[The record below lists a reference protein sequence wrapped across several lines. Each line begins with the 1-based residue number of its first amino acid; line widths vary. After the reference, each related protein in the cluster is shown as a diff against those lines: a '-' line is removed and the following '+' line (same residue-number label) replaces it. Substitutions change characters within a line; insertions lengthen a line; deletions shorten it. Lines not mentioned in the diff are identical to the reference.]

1 MMKENK
7 GFCKQRTLILAFF
20 FFGFFFLGRGVSAL
34 ETVDPYAIK
43 ENNNL
48 VLYHDSDSLR
58 SIQVTGING
67 YKVYDAYKT
76 KQQKAICW
84 SKVKDLKNTS
94 RIVVHYEKVG
104 IYLGKE
110 IDCDVTFSHFVAHA
124 GVNEPSIFQVING
137 KKYYNYL
144 LFDKNIYRGFYMQS
158 INVMNVQLGFNYSGT
173 KTKVKLGLPQTEIQ
187 SRLKNK
193 NINLADT
200 YLSTYSLNGQYQQR
214 VSWFDDNNQSVGERN
229 IDMKEFVGY
238 EKMAQHPYYV
248 TKDTSCGEYNAPS
261 QSANK
266 LCSKVVGGRA
276 EKKYSSNGHFTDV
289 VGSDTYHRSGVTFS
303 VQGESP
309 TFMIGANT
317 NNMMFSF
324 DTALL
329 WTPQPEKPRKEVF
342 NKAET
347 EAPENN
353 VDKKIIPQGS
363 DVYYHIH
370 QKFDALTVNSMN
382 KYQSFTITDTFDD
395 KNFIMQKDSKKK
407 WDGALW
413 CIANNGTW
421 KKVDSSELSVSGN
434 KVVYAASSSF
444 INNAANYGKE
454 YVLEL
459 HMKAKNEASGIAPNT
474 ATVTFNNDT
483 GRGTQKTNTVENYF
497 PLAPTKKVEQ
507 NGVDVNGRNSG
518 GKGTPTEP
526 LLAGSSVDYTIAQQW
541 HKKGTNINNIDHY
554 DAFILEDS
562 IEQRLTYKDGSAKV
576 IDEST
581 GKDITNQGTMSYD
594 SNTHLLK
601 WEASKDF
608 LQNNSLDGRVLD
620 FIFSAKTP
628 LKRDFD
634 INNQGGVKVNTLK
647 KDTNVV
653 TIGVDPNLPVPK
665 IAKTGSLRLRIYS
678 MVFLI
683 LLIVISVF
691 LYKWKMKENGNS

>member
-1 MMKENK
+1 MK
-7 GFCKQRTLILAFF
+7 RTLILAFF
-20 FFGFFFLGRGVSAL
+20 FFGFFFLGKGVSAL

-48 VLYHDSDSLR
+48 ALYHDSDSLK

-67 YKVYDAYKT
+67 YKVCDAYKT
-76 KQQKAICW
+76 KHQKAICW
-84 SKVKDLKNTS
+84 SKVNDLKSTS
-94 RIVVHYEKVG
+94 KIVAHYEKVG
-104 IYLGKE
+104 TYLGKE
-110 IDCDVTFSHFVAHA
+110 IDCDVTFSHFVPHA
-124 GVNEPSIFQVING
+124 GVNEPSIYQTVNG
-137 KKYYNYL
+137 TKYYNYL
-144 LFDKNIYRGFYMQS
+144 LLEKNVYRGFYMQS
-158 INVMNVQLGFNYSGT
+158 INAMNVQLGFNYSGT

-248 TKDTSCGEYNAPS
+248 TKDTACGEYNAPA

-276 EKKYSSNGHFTDV
+276 EKNYSSNGHFTDV
-289 VGSDTYHRSGVTFS
+289 VGADTYHRSGVTFS

-329 WTPQPEKPRKEVF
+329 WTPQPQKPRKEVF

-347 EAPENN
+347 EAKENN

-382 KYQSFTITDTFDD
+382 KYQAFTITDTFDD
-395 KNFIMQKDSKKK
+395 KNFDVAQDADGKIEKPKLYYVSNGK
-407 WDGALW
+407 WTQVDK
-413 CIANNGTW
+413 NGTD
-421 KKVDSSELSVSGN
+421 KIK
-434 KVVYAASSSF
+434 
-444 INNAANYGKE
+444 INNNIITYQTTASFLSNSANYGKE

-459 HMKAKNEASGIAPNT
+459 HMKAKNNASGIAPNT
-474 ATVTFNNDT
+474 AAVMFNNDT
-483 GRGTQKTNTVENYF
+483 GKGTQKTNTVENYF
-497 PLAPTKKVEQ
+497 PLAPTKKVTQ

-526 LLAGSSVDYTIAQQW
+526 LLAGSSVEYTITQQW

-554 DAFILEDS
+554 DTFVLEDP
-562 IEQRLTYKDGSAKV
+562 IEQRLSYRDGSAKV

-581 GKDITNQGTMSYD
+581 DKDITNQGTMSYD

-608 LQNNSLDGRVLD
+608 LQNNPLDGRVLD
-620 FIFSAKTP
+620 LIFSAKTP

-678 MVFLI
+678 MVFLV

>member
-382 KYQSFTITDTFDD
+382 KYQSFTIQDTFDD
-395 KNFIMQKDSKKK
+395 KNFNPKP
-407 WDGALW
+407 DGQHLDAALW
-413 CIANNGTW
+413 YVDAKGKWIKADTGTI
-421 KKVDSSELSVSGN
+421 SISGN
-434 KVVYAASSSF
+434 KFSYQASGGFVKNS
-444 INNAANYGKE
+444 ANYGKE

-497 PLAPTKKVEQ
+497 SLAPMKKVEQ
-507 NGVDVNGRNSG
+507 NGVDVNGRDKG
-518 GKGTPTEP
+518 DKGTSTGP
-526 LLAGSSVDYTIAQQW
+526 LLSGSSVDYTIAQQW
-541 HKKGTNINNIDHY
+541 HKKGININNIDHY
-554 DAFILEDS
+554 DAFVLEDPV
-562 IEQRLTYKDGSAKV
+562 EQRLIYTNGSAKV

-581 GKDITNQGTMSYD
+581 GKDVTEQGTISYD

-608 LQNNSLDGRVLD
+608 LQNNSLDGRTLRLTFPV
-620 FIFSAKTP
+620 KTP
-628 LKRDFD
+628 LKEEHD
-634 INNQGGVKVNTLK
+634 IKNQGTAKINDIERK
-647 KDTNVV
+647 TNIV
-653 TIGVDPNLPVPK
+653 TIGVKPNLPAPK
-665 IAKTGSLRLRIYS
+665 IARTGSLRMRIYS
-678 MVFLI
+678 IIFVILFLGIGVF
-683 LLIVISVF
+683 F
-691 LYKWKMKENGNS
+691 YKVVKEK

>member
-1 MMKENK
+1 MTVKRNRK
-7 GFCKQRTLILAFF
+7 GSYLLFLFTFCSL
-20 FFGFFFLGRGVSAL
+20 FFLGKGITVQAL

-48 VLYHDSDSLR
+48 ALYHDSDSLK

-67 YKVYDAYKT
+67 YKVYDAYQT
-76 KQQKAICW
+76 KHQKAICW

-94 RIVVHYEKVG
+94 KIVAHYEKVG
-104 IYLGKE
+104 TYLGKE
-110 IDCDVTFSHFVAHA
+110 IDCDVTFSQFVPQA
-124 GVNEPSIFQVING
+124 GINEPSIYQTVNG
-137 KKYYNYL
+137 TKYYNYL
-144 LFDKNIYRGFYMQS
+144 LLEKNVYRGFYMQS
-158 INVMNVQLGFNYSGT
+158 IHAMNVQLGFNYAGT
-173 KTKVKLGLPQTEIQ
+173 KTKVKLALPQTEIQ
-187 SRLKNK
+187 SKLKNK
-193 NINLADT
+193 RINLADT
-200 YLSTYSLNGQYQQR
+200 FLSVYSLNGQYQQR

-248 TKDTSCGEYNAPS
+248 TKDTACGEYNAPA

-276 EKKYSSNGHFTDV
+276 EKSYSSNGHFTDV

-309 TFMIGANT
+309 TFMVGANT

-324 DTALL
+324 DSALL

-382 KYQSFTITDTFDD
+382 KYQSFTITDMFDD
-395 KNFIMQKDSKKK
+395 KNFVIEQLSSGQYDV
-407 WDGALW
+407 ALW
-413 CIANNGTW
+413 TINNNKWT
-421 KKVDSSELSVSGN
+421 KVDSINDKNRLTVAEN
-434 KVVYAASSSF
+434 KITYKASSSF
-444 INNAANYGKE
+444 INNATNYGKE

-518 GKGTPTEP
+518 GKGTPTES
-526 LLAGSSVDYTIAQQW
+526 LLAGSSVEYTITQQW

-554 DAFILEDS
+554 DTFALEDP
-562 IEQRLTYKDGSAKV
+562 IEQRLSYKDGSAKV

-581 GKDITNQGTMSYD
+581 DKDITNQGTMNYD

-608 LQNNSLDGRVLD
+608 LQNNPLDGRTFRLT
-620 FIFSAKTP
+620 FSVKTP
-628 LKRDFD
+628 VSDQYD
-634 INNQGGVKVNTLK
+634 IYNQGSSIVDRLEKQTNTVVIGVKVN
-647 KDTNVV
+647 
-653 TIGVDPNLPVPK
+653 LPSPR
-665 IAKTGSLRLRIYS
+665 IARTGSLRVLTCC
-678 MVFLI
+678 MVCMILFLGAG
-683 LLIVISVF
+683 LSF
-691 LYKWKMKENGNS
+691 YKAMKWK

>member
-48 VLYHDSDSLR
+48 VLYHDSDSLK

-67 YKVYDAYKT
+67 YKVYDAYQT
-76 KQQKAICW
+76 KHQKAICW
-84 SKVKDLKNTS
+84 SKVKDLKSTS
-94 RIVVHYEKVG
+94 KIVAHYEKVG
-104 IYLGKE
+104 TYLGKE
-110 IDCDVTFSHFVAHA
+110 IDCDVTFSQFVPQA
-124 GVNEPSIFQVING
+124 GINEPSIYQTVNG
-137 KKYYNYL
+137 TKYYNYL
-144 LFDKNIYRGFYMQS
+144 LLEKNVYRGFYMQS
-158 INVMNVQLGFNYSGT
+158 IHAMNVQLGFNYAGT
-173 KTKVKLGLPQTEIQ
+173 KTKVKLALPQTEIQ
-187 SRLKNK
+187 SQLKNK
-193 NINLADT
+193 RINLADT
-200 YLSTYSLNGQYQQR
+200 FLSVYSLNGQYQQR

-248 TKDTSCGEYNAPS
+248 TKDTACGEYNAPA

-276 EKKYSSNGHFTDV
+276 EKSYSSNGHFTDV

-309 TFMIGANT
+309 TFMVGANT

-395 KNFIMQKDSKKK
+395 KNFVIEQLSNGQYDI
-407 WDGALW
+407 ALW
-413 CIANNGTW
+413 TINNNKWT
-421 KKVDSSELSVSGN
+421 KVDSINDKNRLTITGN
-434 KVVYAASSSF
+434 KITYKASSSF

-459 HMKAKNEASGIAPNT
+459 HMKAKNGASGIAPNT

-497 PLAPTKKVEQ
+497 PLSPVKQGTQ
-507 NGVDVNGRNSG
+507 NGVDINGRGANE
-518 GKGTPTEP
+518 KDNDY
-526 LLAGSSVDYTIAQQW
+526 LNAGSEVDFTIIQSW
-541 HKKGTNINNIDHY
+541 HKQGLNINDQYYESFSI
-554 DAFILEDS
+554 EDPL
-562 IEQRLTYKDGSAKV
+562 EQRLTYKDGSAKV
-576 IDEST
+576 IDENT
-581 GKDITNQGTMSYD
+581 GKDITEQGVLNYD
-594 SNTHLLK
+594 DNNRLLK
-601 WEASKDF
+601 WTASKEF
-608 LQNNSLDGRVLD
+608 LHTNTLDGRIVKL
-620 FIFSAKTP
+620 IFKAVTPKKKEVGLINQAKTN
-628 LKRDFD
+628 
-634 INNQGGVKVNTLK
+634 INGVGTQTNQIVFGVK
-647 KDTNVV
+647 
-653 TIGVDPNLPVPK
+653 PNLPIPR
-665 IAKTGSLRLRIYS
+665 IARTGSLRVLICCMVS
-678 MVFLI
+678 MILFLGAG
-683 LLIVISVF
+683 LSF
-691 LYKWKMKENGNS
+691 YKAKKWK

>member
-7 GFCKQRTLILAFF
+7 RFCKQRTLILAFF
-20 FFGFFFLGRGVSAL
+20 FFGFFFLGKGVSAL

-48 VLYHDSDSLR
+48 VLYHDSDSLK
-58 SIQVTGING
+58 SIQVTGITGNKICDE
-67 YKVYDAYKT
+67 YRKKFEKSV
-76 KQQKAICW
+76 CW
-84 SKVKDLKNTS
+84 SKVNDLKSTS
-94 RIVVHYEKVG
+94 KIVAHYEKVG
-104 IYLGKE
+104 MYLGKE
-110 IDCDVTFSHFVAHA
+110 IDCDVTFSQFVAHA
-124 GVNEPSIFQVING
+124 GVNEPGLYKTING
-137 KKYYNYL
+137 KQYFNYL
-144 LFDKNIYRGFYMQS
+144 QIGRNIYRGYFMQS
-158 INVMNVQLGFNYSGT
+158 INVMNVQLSFTYTGT
-173 KTKVKLGLPQTEIQ
+173 KTKVKLSLPQTEIQ
-187 SRLKNK
+187 SKLKNK
-193 NINLADT
+193 SINLTST
-200 YLSTYSLNGQYQQR
+200 YLSMYSLNGQYQQR

-238 EKMAQHPYYV
+238 EKMTQHPYFV
-248 TKDTSCGEYNAPS
+248 TKDTACGEYNAPA

-276 EKKYSSNGHFTDV
+276 EKAYSSNGHFTDV

-303 VQGESP
+303 VQGEAP
-309 TFMIGANT
+309 TFMVGANT

-347 EAPENN
+347 EAKENN

-382 KYQSFTITDTFDD
+382 KYQSFTIQDTFDD
-395 KNFIMQKDSKKK
+395 KNFNPKP
-407 WDGALW
+407 DGQHLDAALW
-413 CIANNGTW
+413 YVDAKGKWIKADTGTI
-421 KKVDSSELSVSGN
+421 SISGN
-434 KVVYAASSSF
+434 KFSYQASGGFVKNS
-444 INNAANYGKE
+444 ANYGKE

-497 PLAPTKKVEQ
+497 PLTPKKKVEQ

-518 GKGTPTEP
+518 EKGTPTEP
-526 LLAGSSVDYTIAQQW
+526 LLAGSSVEYTITQQW

-608 LQNNSLDGRVLD
+608 LQNNPLDGRVLD

-634 INNQGGVKVNTLK
+634 INNQGVVKVNTLK

-691 LYKWKMKENGNS
+691 LYKWKIEIKRG

>member
-48 VLYHDSDSLR
+48 VLYHDSDSLK

-67 YKVYDAYKT
+67 YKVYDAYQT
-76 KQQKAICW
+76 KHQKAICW
-84 SKVKDLKNTS
+84 SKVKDLKSTS
-94 RIVVHYEKVG
+94 KIVAHYEKVG
-104 IYLGKE
+104 TYLGKE
-110 IDCDVTFSHFVAHA
+110 IDCDVTFSQFVPQA
-124 GVNEPSIFQVING
+124 GINEPSIYQTVNG
-137 KKYYNYL
+137 TKYYNYL
-144 LFDKNIYRGFYMQS
+144 LLEKNVYRGFYMQS
-158 INVMNVQLGFNYSGT
+158 IHAMNVQLGFNYAGT
-173 KTKVKLGLPQTEIQ
+173 KTKVKLALPQTEIQ
-187 SRLKNK
+187 SQLKNK
-193 NINLADT
+193 RINLADT
-200 YLSTYSLNGQYQQR
+200 FLSVYSLNGQYQQR

-248 TKDTSCGEYNAPS
+248 TKDTACGEYNAPA

-276 EKKYSSNGHFTDV
+276 EKSYSSNGHFTDV

-309 TFMIGANT
+309 TFMVGANT

-347 EAPENN
+347 EAPENK

-421 KKVDSSELSVSGN
+421 KKVDSPELSVSGN

-459 HMKAKNEASGIAPNT
+459 HMKAKNEASGIAPNV
-474 ATVTFNNDT
+474 ASVTFNGDT

-608 LQNNSLDGRVLD
+608 LQNNSLDGRTLRLNFPV
-620 FIFSAKTP
+620 KTP
-628 LKRDFD
+628 VSDQYD
-634 INNQGGVKVNTLK
+634 IYNQGSSIVDGLEKQTNNVVIGVKVN
-647 KDTNVV
+647 
-653 TIGVDPNLPVPK
+653 LPSPR
-665 IAKTGSLRLRIYS
+665 IARTGSLRMLTCC
-678 MVFLI
+678 MVCMILFLGAG
-683 LLIVISVF
+683 LSF
-691 LYKWKMKENGNS
+691 YKAMK